1 MILVVGDL
9 YGHFEAL
16 NDLVKGKQPDIILQV
31 GDFGYWPPDDPELEL
46 GKTKVY
52 WCDGNHEDHDTLDLI
67 KRTGQL
73 EVAPSCF
80 YQPRGSILRLPDGR
94 RVLFFG
100 GAESMDKAHRNRR
113 EDWFPQELPT
123 YLDFAKVLDAPVDI
137 VISHTAP
144 ACFNI
149 EKSPPFGYASLPWLA
164 KFKEPTPKML
174 DVILELVQPKQWF
187 FGHYHVHQV
196 GQECGVDWTALGY
209 AEGLEKWWVELP
221 ERENL

>member
-174 DVILELVQPKQWF
+174 DVILELVQPK
-187 FGHYHVHQV
+187 
-196 GQECGVDWTALGY
+196 
-209 AEGLEKWWVELP
+209 
-221 ERENL
+221 